1 MISLHIIYKNIQF
14 RFAKP
19 NISSK
24 MVGWLVGV
32 WDGKIQGLNVFL
44 NNKKKSKVNEEMV
57 STNIFTALMKP
68 F

>member
-1 MISLHIIYKNIQF
+1 MSSTKNSQF

-24 MVGWLVGV
+24 MVGWLVWV